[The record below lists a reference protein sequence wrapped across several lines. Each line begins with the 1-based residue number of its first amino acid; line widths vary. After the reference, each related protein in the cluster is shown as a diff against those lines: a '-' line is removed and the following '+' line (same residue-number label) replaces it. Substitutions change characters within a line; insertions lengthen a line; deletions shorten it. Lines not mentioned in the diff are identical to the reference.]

1 MRTNMRDVNLIK
13 RVRKNKQVIINFN
26 LIIINF

>member
-13 RVRKNKQVIINFN
+13 RVRKNKQVIINF
-26 LIIINF
+26 IIINF